1 MSLFCWNCRGIG
13 KAATVRELR
22 DFARQFAPSVLC
34 IIETQIEGKR
44 VENLVES
51 LGYNKSFAVNSS
63 GRSGGLGIFWKDEI
77 NVEVIGYSKY
87 HIDVLIDDM
96 IDMQVRATFVYGEAQ
111 VPERYKTWDTLRG
124 ISETQGRPWAVL
136 GDFNEVFHIHEHDG
150 IGNRSQA

>member
-13 KAATVRELR
+13 KAAIVRELR
-22 DFARQFAPSVLC
+22 DFARHLAPSIIC
-34 IIETQIEGKR
+34 ILETQIEGKR

-77 NVEVIGYSKY
+77 KVEVIGYSKY

-96 IDMQVRATFVYGEAQ
+96 ID
-111 VPERYKTWDTLRG
+111 
-124 ISETQGRPWAVL
+124 I
-136 GDFNEVFHIHEHDG
+136 
-150 IGNRSQA
+150 